1 MEDVVQYIVGFVA
14 GVLVTTLVI
23 RWVAQRMIAKIL
35 TEVEKQLPEALDN
48 KLTVNLEFD
57 QNIYF
62 LYNSEDGAF
71 VAQGQD
77 LLELRKNLHH
87 RFPNRTITIEKGDPV
102 AVENLRQQIKDINE
116 NSNSVRSAS

>member
-1 MEDVVQYIVGFVA
+1 MEYVIGFVLGMLA
-14 GVLVTTLVI
+14 TTLLI
-23 RWVAQRMIAKIL
+23 RWVAQRMITKL
-35 TEVEKQLPEALDN
+35 LDEVEKELPSVTDN
-48 KLTVNLEFD
+48 KLSVNLEFD

-62 LYNSEDGAF
+62 LYNSKDGTF
-71 VAQGQD
+71 VAQGQN
-77 LLELRKNLHH
+77 LQELKRHLNQ